1 MSKYFLTASII
12 VLVMASCQKQP
23 EIKPQQKMKLESMQ
37 ETVQETPV
45 CGLEEAMQNMLPEYR
60 QSLSRM
66 EATAAAAAELL
77 LYLDFDGATVF
88 PGFPNPAGNRSPII
102 SGTRICPPPSLTA
115 AQIEEVIELVKDD
128 FSPFHIVITMDYTEF
143 LNYSAANK
151 QICIIT
157 TVPAVAGFSSGIGGI
172 SPFGGLGVRLPF
184 NPCFVFANLYGG
196 DLAEIASVIS
206 HESAHTMG
214 LGHQS
219 YFTPTCGYI
228 FEYHPGFGAGPLGFG
243 PIMGIGDKRVTNWYA
258 QSCFHPVFG
267 PPQDD
272 FNLLNSQVAV
282 RADDFPNNPSGSLIT
297 ATEIDGILEAAGDA
311 DFFRINFKKPGPVT
325 ISSENAD
332 IKASLYNNGGH
343 LLAEYNDPGDT
354 HVTIPSA
361 NGLRYLKIEAVSNA
375 NMSAQFMTGKYR
387 ISY

>member
-1 MSKYFLTASII
+1 MNKYFLTATII
-12 VLVMASCQKQP
+12 FLVMASCQKKP
-23 EIKPQQKMKLESMQ
+23 EMQPQQKMQQ
-37 ETVQETPV
+37 ELLYETLQELPV
-45 CGLEEAMQNMLPEYR
+45 CGLDEAMQNMLPEYR

-77 LYLDFDGATVF
+77 LYLDVDGATVF

-102 SGTRICPPPSLTA
+102 SGTRICPPPSLTT
-115 AQIEEVIELVKDD
+115 AQMEEMIELVKDD
-128 FSPFHIVITMDYTEF
+128 FSPFHIIVTTDYSEF
-143 LNYSAANK
+143 LNYPSANK

-196 DLAEIASVIS
+196 DLEDLASVIS

-219 YFTPTCGYI
+219 YFNPSCGYI
-228 FEYHPGFGAGPLGFG
+228 FEYHPGFGTGPLGFG
-243 PIMGIGDKRVTNWYA
+243 PIMGLGDKRVTNWFA

-267 PPQDD
+267 PPQND
-272 FNLLNSQVAV
+272 FNLLNNQVAV
-282 RADDFPNNPSGSLIT
+282 RADDFPDVPSGGLIS
-297 ATEIDGILEAAGDA
+297 ATEINGILETSGDA
-311 DFFRINFKKPGPVT
+311 DFFRINFRNPGPVT

-332 IKASLYNNGGH
+332 IKASLYAPGGH
-343 LLAEYNDPGDT
+343 LLGEFNDPDDT
-354 HVTIPSA
+354 HVTIPNA
-361 NGLRYLKIEAVSNA
+361 AGLRYLKVEAVGNA
-375 NMSAQFMTGKYR
+375 NMAAQFMTGKYKVV
-387 ISY
+387 Y